1 VTILVSVLAGFAA
14 AVCAPV
20 AVRFRQAAA
29 GYWLSAVPAALLFF
43 FLVTLAKFSGD
54 PIAVTYPWVPSLSL
68 DLSFYVD
75 GVSLLFAILISGMGL
90 LVTVYSAGY
99 LKDQPQLG
107 RYYGWLMVFT
117 AAMLGVVTSDNLLL
131 LYVFWELTSISSFML
146 IGYRHEDEDARQ
158 GALQSL
164 LVTNMGGLALLA
176 GVLLLGLAG
185 GTLEVS
191 DLLNRREQISASP
204 LLAPAIILILT
215 GVMTKSAQFPF
226 HFWLPRAMVAPAPV
240 SAYLHSA
247 AMVKA
252 GIYLMIRLS
261 PVMSG
266 NDWWSSL
273 GIAVGVATLL
283 LGSYMSL
290 CQTDIKLLLAYSTIG
305 ALGLITLL
313 TALGSAHA
321 LEGAIAFLLAH
332 ALYKGSLF
340 LVSGVID
347 HETGTRDVTQLGG
360 LLRFMPVTAA
370 ASFIAALSMAGIPPL
385 FGSVAKEIAYEAGVE
400 SGAAI
405 ATVVFAGG
413 VSFVFVA
420 VMAGGKPFL
429 DTVPGARK
437 SGHPGHVPFSMWIG
451 PAILGAV
458 TLLLGI
464 FPQSVGRL
472 LIEPAVLA
480 VTVGTGSIDLP
491 LWPGLK
497 LPLFLSLAGIV
508 AGAVLYRF
516 NDQVRRR
523 AAALMPKWGPEKGYE
538 LVLKWMNAVAVAQTR
553 LLQTGYLHHYLI
565 ITMATA
571 VVIVGIPLLRKNID
585 IWYRWLG
592 LGLEVG
598 PGELLLAL
606 LVVFASIW
614 AVRSKTI
621 LGAVAAMGA
630 AGYGVATIYMVFS
643 APDLAMTQFLIE
655 SLTVILFVLVF
666 HRFPGFQRLSSARS
680 RAFDGAIAIA
690 GGLMVTLL
698 VVMAAGT
705 ELAGPVS
712 EYFVRASVPEAH
724 GRNIVNV
731 ILVDFRAL
739 DTMGETTV
747 LGIAAIGVYA
757 LLKSKRVKT
766 RGSRQK

>member
-1 VTILVSVLAGFAA
+1 
-14 AVCAPV
+14 
-20 AVRFRQAAA
+20 
-29 GYWLSAVPAALLFF
+29 
-43 FLVTLAKFSGD
+43 
-54 PIAVTYPWVPSLSL
+54 
-68 DLSFYVD
+68 
-75 GVSLLFAILISGMGL
+75 
-90 LVTVYSAGY
+90 
-99 LKDQPQLG
+99 
-107 RYYGWLMVFT
+107 
-117 AAMLGVVTSDNLLL
+117 
-131 LYVFWELTSISSFML
+131 
-146 IGYRHEDEDARQ
+146 
-158 GALQSL
+158 
-164 LVTNMGGLALLA
+164 
-176 GVLLLGLAG
+176 
-185 GTLEVS
+185 
-191 DLLNRREQISASP
+191 
-204 LLAPAIILILT
+204 
-215 GVMTKSAQFPF
+215 
-226 HFWLPRAMVAPAPV
+226 
-240 SAYLHSA
+240 
-247 AMVKA
+247 
-252 GIYLMIRLS
+252 
-261 PVMSG
+261 
-266 NDWWSSL
+266 
-273 GIAVGVATLL
+273 
-283 LGSYMSL
+283 
-290 CQTDIKLLLAYSTIG
+290 
-305 ALGLITLL
+305 
-313 TALGSAHA
+313 
-321 LEGAIAFLLAH
+321 
-332 ALYKGSLF
+332 
-340 LVSGVID
+340 
-347 HETGTRDVTQLGG
+347 
-360 LLRFMPVTAA
+360 
-370 ASFIAALSMAGIPPL
+370 MAGTQT
-385 FGSVAKEIAYEAGVE
+385 
-400 SGAAI
+400 
-405 ATVVFAGG
+405 ATV
-413 VSFVFVA
+413 
-420 VMAGGKPFL
+420 
-429 DTVPGARK
+429 
-437 SGHPGHVPFSMWIG
+437 
-451 PAILGAV
+451 
-458 TLLLGI
+458 
-464 FPQSVGRL
+464 
-472 LIEPAVLA
+472 
-480 VTVGTGSIDLP
+480 
-491 LWPGLK
+491 
-497 LPLFLSLAGIV
+497 LSLAGIV